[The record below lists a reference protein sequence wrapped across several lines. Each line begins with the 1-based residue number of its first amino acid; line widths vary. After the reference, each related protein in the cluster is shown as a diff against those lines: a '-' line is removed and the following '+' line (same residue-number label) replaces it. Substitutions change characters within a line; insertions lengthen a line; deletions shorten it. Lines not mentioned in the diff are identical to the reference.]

1 MSPTAAFREG
11 LRRVNAAPALLA
23 GTFAVTLLVS
33 LPLAYALEGMI
44 AAHLDSSLAADA
56 AAAGT
61 NPEWWREFQAQA
73 TGLGTTFMLTV
84 PPIGPTSSRA
94 STPAPIDPSDAP
106 TAISPN
112 SRRACRVSNIWL
124 ANVHACTGAITA
136 KQFTQT

>member
-61 NPEWWREFQAQA
+61 NPEWWREFQAR
-73 TGLGTTFMLTV
+73 
-84 PPIGPTSSRA
+84 PPVLA
-94 STPAPIDPSDAP
+94 
-106 TAISPN
+106 
-112 SRRACRVSNIWL
+112 RRSCRR
-124 ANVHACTGAITA
+124 
-136 KQFTQT
+136 